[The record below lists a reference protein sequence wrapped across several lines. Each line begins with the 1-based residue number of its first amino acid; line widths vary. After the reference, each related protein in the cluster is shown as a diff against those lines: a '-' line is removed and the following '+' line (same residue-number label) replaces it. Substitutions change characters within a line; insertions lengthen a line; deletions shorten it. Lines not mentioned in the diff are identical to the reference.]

1 MILYIERVTM
11 EDGTYTNVYVDG
23 IRKQF
28 ERDALM
34 YSDKNVSFAQYD
46 DGFRITNDEKS
57 VRYYFVDL
65 CKKPKTEYEKD
76 LHTMIDAGM
85 DTIANSYAWGSYST
99 LKRLYKKT
107 GIKEKT
113 LAIIIASAIDR
124 AFDKVF
130 EK

>member
-28 ERDALM
+28 EFDVRM
-34 YSDKNVSFAQYD
+34 HTDKKVS
-46 DGFRITNDEKS
+46 
-57 VRYYFVDL
+57 YFVDL
-65 CKKPKTEYEKD
+65 GKKPKTEYEKD

-85 DTIANSYAWGSYST
+85 DTIANIYAWGSYST

-113 LAIIIASAIDR
+113 LAIIIASAIDK

>member
-11 EDGTYTNVYVDG
+11 EDGTYTNVY
-23 IRKQF
+23 
-28 ERDALM
+28 A
-34 YSDKNVSFAQYD
+34 

-65 CKKPKTEYEKD
+65 CKK
-76 LHTMIDAGM
+76 
-85 DTIANSYAWGSYST
+85 
-99 LKRLYKKT
+99 T

-113 LAIIIASAIDR
+113 LAIIIASAIDK
-124 AFDKVF
+124 AF

>member
-28 ERDALM
+28 EFDALM
-34 YSDKNVSFAQYD
+34 YIDKNVSFAQYD
-46 DGFRITNDEKS
+46 DGFRIMIGEKS

-65 CKKPKTEYEKD
+65 GKKPKTEYEKD
-76 LHTMIDAGM
+76 LHTMIEAGM
-85 DTIANSYAWGSYST
+85 DTIANNYAWGSYST

-113 LAIIIASAIDR
+113 LAIIIASAIDK
-124 AFDKVF
+124 AF